1 MEMRETAR
9 GNNKR
14 CVEGSIRSRGEAG
27 LTSET
32 EASNA
37 ADDYIARCDRAAEL
51 AWDCEI
57 EW

>member
-1 MEMRETAR
+1 MRETAR